1 MVMPKGRQTIRRGG
15 SALTDGAS
23 MRLWEFDGEPGSTL
37 AAMFERAYEPALAAI
52 GRQRV
57 GRSPKPGW

>member
-1 MVMPKGRQTIRRGG
+1 
-15 SALTDGAS
+15 